1 MPFETM
7 PRLAFLQEQPTSN
20 GGRRNKQ
27 ENHSRTNEFKISFV
41 ERGLNRRIVHVVWFG
56 VSLRDNGDGME

>member
-1 MPFETM
+1 MEEEETSKKTT
-7 PRLAFLQEQPTSN
+7 A
-20 GGRRNKQ
+20 
-27 ENHSRTNEFKISFV
+27 TNEFKISFV